1 MKHAFNKPRAD
12 CLTPTNS
19 DRGSNMNPI
28 RLFVF
33 AMAFLGT
40 AFLLRQMVD
49 FFLPEEPIHAAD
61 AVRRAAVSTDLQ
73 QAADK
78 GSL

>member
-1 MKHAFNKPRAD
+1 
-12 CLTPTNS
+12 
-19 DRGSNMNPI
+19 MNPV

-40 AFLLRQMVD
+40 AFLLRQIVD
-49 FFLPEEPIHAAD
+49 YFWHGQPIHATN
-61 AVRRAAVSTDLQ
+61 AVRRAAVSPDLQ

-78 GSL
+78 GSP

>member
-1 MKHAFNKPRAD
+1 
-12 CLTPTNS
+12 
-19 DRGSNMNPI
+19 MNPI

-49 FFLPEEPIHAAD
+49 FFSPEEPIHATD

-78 GSL
+78 GSP

>member
-1 MKHAFNKPRAD
+1 
-12 CLTPTNS
+12 
-19 DRGSNMNPI
+19 MNPI

-73 QAADK
+73 QASDK

>member
-1 MKHAFNKPRAD
+1 
-12 CLTPTNS
+12 
-19 DRGSNMNPI
+19 MNPV

-33 AMAFLGT
+33 AMAFLVT
-40 AFLLRQMVD
+40 AFLLRQIVD
-49 FFLPEEPIHAAD
+49 YFSPEQPIHGTD

-78 GSL
+78 GSP

>member
-1 MKHAFNKPRAD
+1 
-12 CLTPTNS
+12 
-19 DRGSNMNPI
+19 
-28 RLFVF
+28 
-33 AMAFLGT
+33 MAFLGT

-49 FFLPEEPIHAAD
+49 FFSPEEPIHATD

-78 GSL
+78 GSP